1 MMDKDRMLRAMGEFL
16 AAIGDDSLAAESRN
30 TPERV
35 ATAWCEDIL
44 EGYSHDTAKILLP
57 LGAPGDCGTV
67 LVKEIEFVSVCVH
80 HLLPFF
86 GKAHVAYQPG
96 ARLVGLSKVARLV
109 DCRSRR
115 LQIQEVLTR
124 QIVADLMKH
133 LKPEGAACFME
144 AQHLCMIIRGAAKKG
159 SRVVTSV
166 VAGCFEEPKRREELF
181 RLISTRLR

>member
-1 MMDKDRMLRAMGEFL
+1 MMDKDRMSRAMGEFL
-16 AAIGDDSLAAESRN
+16 AAIKDDSLAAESRN

-35 ATAWCEDIL
+35 ATAWCEEIL
-44 EGYSHDTAKILLP
+44 GGYSQDPAKILLP
-57 LGAPGDCGTV
+57 LGAPGNCGTV

-96 ARLVGLSKVARLV
+96 AHLVGLSKVARLV

-124 QIVADLMKH
+124 Q
-133 LKPEGAACFME
+133 
-144 AQHLCMIIRGAAKKG
+144 
-159 SRVVTSV
+159 
-166 VAGCFEEPKRREELF
+166 EPV
-181 RLISTRLR
+181 SP